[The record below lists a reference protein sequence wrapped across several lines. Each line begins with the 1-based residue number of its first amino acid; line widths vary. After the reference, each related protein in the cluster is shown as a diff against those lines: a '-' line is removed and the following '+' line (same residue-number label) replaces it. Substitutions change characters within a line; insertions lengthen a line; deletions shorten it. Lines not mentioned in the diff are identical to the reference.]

1 MLLLTIVSNYVLTE
15 TYLRVAELEGICK
28 LSLQPKNIHIY
39 KIKKK
44 IKFYLCD
51 VRELIIAR
59 KQVDEHVVP
68 SKTVT
73 NQWKLISIGLRC
85 GCYWHYVTKR
95 EAKLTSIVRLITCK
109 LIIST
114 PTTVQFELKRLK
126 NSGNRIQ
133 TLIISMS
140 LNFSL
145 CGF

>member
-15 TYLRVAELEGICK
+15 TYLRVAELEYICK
-28 LSLQPKNIHIY
+28 LSLQPKDIHIY

-73 NQWKLISIGLRC
+73 NQ
-85 GCYWHYVTKR
+85 
-95 EAKLTSIVRLITCK
+95 
-109 LIIST
+109 
-114 PTTVQFELKRLK
+114 
-126 NSGNRIQ
+126 
-133 TLIISMS
+133 
-140 LNFSL
+140 
-145 CGF
+145 